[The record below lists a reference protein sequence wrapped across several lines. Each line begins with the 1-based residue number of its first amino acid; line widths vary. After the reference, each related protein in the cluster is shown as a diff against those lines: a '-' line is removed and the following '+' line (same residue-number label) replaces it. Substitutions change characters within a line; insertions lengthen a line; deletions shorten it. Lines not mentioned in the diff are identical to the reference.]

1 MMEGA
6 MGNTELLNE
15 WRGRIEDYRTSG
27 LTMIQWCEKTGY
39 SMGQLKYWIAKC
51 NALARKAEVGG
62 FARVEIVDSSS
73 TAKIAVHV
81 GVARI
86 EVERGFDRVLL
97 SEVMRVAASIC

>member
-1 MMEGA
+1 

-15 WRGRIEDYRTSG
+15 WRERIEDYRAG
-27 LTMIQWCEKTGY
+27 DLTMLQWCEKTGY
-39 SMGQLKYWIAKC
+39 SIGQLKYWITKC
-51 NALARKAEVGG
+51 NRLVRKSQAGG
-62 FARVEIVDSSS
+62 FARVEIVDSTS

-86 EVERGFDRVLL
+86 EVERGFDKSVL